1 MSVHAAQN
9 SAAPSGRPVTVHD
22 VQKLRD
28 ADEKFVM
35 LTAYDFLSAQI
46 LDEVGVPLLLV
57 GDSLGMVMLGYD
69 STVPVTMDEML
80 HHTRAVARGATRAM
94 VVGDMPF
101 GSYQDG
107 PSQALAN
114 AMRFMKEAGATAVK
128 LEGGGPMVDVVAH
141 LVRAGIPVMG
151 HLGLT
156 PQSVNALGGYKVQGK
171 TDDAVDRMIED
182 ALALQAAG
190 AFCIVLE
197 AVPSEV
203 GKRVTEALDI
213 PTIGI
218 GAGPDT
224 SGQVLVWHDM
234 LGLTAGRLPRFVK
247 PYANLRQ
254 EISGAVKAFASE
266 VADGVYPEPEHQ
278 Y

>member
-1 MSVHAAQN
+1 GQ
-9 SAAPSGRPVTVHD
+9 
-22 VQKLRD
+22 
-28 ADEKFVM
+28 KFVM

-69 STVPVTMDEML
+69 STVPVTVDEML
-80 HHTRAVARGATRAM
+80 HHTKAVSRGAHRAM
-94 VVGDMPF
+94 VIGDLPF

-107 PSQALAN
+107 PSQALGT
-114 AMRFMKEAGATAVK
+114 AMRFMKEAGAGAVK
-128 LEGGGPMVDVVAH
+128 LEGGGPMIDVVRH
-141 LVRAGIPVMG
+141 LVQAGIPVMG

-171 TDDAVDRMIED
+171 TDEAVAQLLQDARG
-182 ALALQAAG
+182 LQAAG
-190 AFCIVLE
+190 AFSIVLE

-203 GKRVTEALDI
+203 GRLVTEAVSI

-218 GAGPDT
+218 GAGADT
-224 SGQVLVWHDM
+224 DGQVLVWHDM

-247 PYANLRQ
+247 QYATLRQ
-254 EISGAVKAFASE
+254 DITGAVKAFASE
-266 VADGVYPEPEHQ
+266 VADGVYPGPEHQ